1 MTPDDPDTLVD
12 STLPEGVLTV
22 RLGPGANCSSIGS
35 VVDILFVS
43 ATVGGALLA
52 ALSAAVGPSREA
64 KPSTEAASAE
74 PIDPPLASRT
84 DDHDR

>member
-1 MTPDDPDTLVD
+1 MTPDDSDLPK
-12 STLPEGVLTV
+12 LPEGVLAV

-52 ALSAAVGPSREA
+52 ALAAVS
-64 KPSTEAASAE
+64 KPSLPAESSADAAE
-74 PIDPPLASRT
+74 PVAPTPPSQKDA
-84 DDHDR
+84 HDGR